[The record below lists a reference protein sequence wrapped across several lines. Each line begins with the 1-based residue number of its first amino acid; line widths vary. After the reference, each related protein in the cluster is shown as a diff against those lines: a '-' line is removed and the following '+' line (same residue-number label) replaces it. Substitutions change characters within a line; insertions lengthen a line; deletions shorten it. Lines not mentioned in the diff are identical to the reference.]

1 MKTAAV
7 ETLKFVVRI
16 ALLMVVPQVI
26 LALTD
31 AGGNWIYLAD
41 WLTVLLPVIDKWVH
55 EDDRIPAK
63 GLLPF

>member
-1 MKTAAV
+1 MRTTAV

-26 LALTD
+26 LALTN
-31 AGGNWIYLAD
+31 AGGNWVYVANV
-41 WLTVLLPVIDKWVH
+41 LTVLLPIVDKWVH